1 MEYAA
6 ALRRQDDGGD
16 LVDECRIPATLAPPP
31 CNVSKK
37 AAAAASDQA
46 LNETGKG
53 HRMIPRTHE

>member
-31 CNVSKK
+31 LQRFQGSCCRCFGPSTQRN
-37 AAAAASDQA
+37 
-46 LNETGKG
+46 
-53 HRMIPRTHE
+53 